1 MVQLRVKN
9 LQAIKHDAEKSS
21 LHMGNPEPHTGQSVI
36 RQFGGEILLGLKNF
50 FFPAFCRKC
59 GVRIL
64 TEENLY
70 FCEPCWSTIELV
82 EGPKCP
88 RCGRPHARRVGFE
101 PIDNFVCSE
110 CSAQKLWVESTHVAG
125 MFAGV
130 LRDAIHLL
138 KYQKKRLV
146 AEPLARLLRE
156 RVLAQIGLT
165 TYDAVVPVPLH
176 RNRLKQ
182 RGYNQSELIATH
194 LCRQPLG
201 IQLLPALKRVK
212 DTPSFSMLGAQ
223 ERHRQIQKAFQLL
236 PDVSVKKKRI
246 LLIDDV
252 VTTGATSNEC
262 ARVLRRAGAKSVD
275 VIAVAVAR
283 RL

>member
-1 MVQLRVKN
+1 
-9 LQAIKHDAEKSS
+9 
-21 LHMGNPEPHTGQSVI
+21 MGNPEPHTEQPVI
-36 RQFGGEILLGLKNF
+36 RRFSGEVLLGLKNF

-64 TEENLY
+64 TEGNLY
-70 FCEPCWSTIELV
+70 FCEPCWGTIEFV
-82 EGPKCP
+82 EDPKCP

-125 MFAGV
+125 MHAGV

-146 AEPLARLLRE
+146 AEPLARLLLE
-156 RVLAQIGLT
+156 RVLAQMDLNA
-165 TYDAVVPVPLH
+165 YDAIVPVPLH

-182 RGYNQSELIATH
+182 RGYNQSELIAAH
-194 LCRQPLG
+194 LCRHSPG
-201 IQLLPALKRVK
+201 IELLSALMRVK

-223 ERHRQIQKAFQLL
+223 ERRSQIKKAFQML
-236 PDVSVKKKRI
+236 PEVSVKKKRI

-262 ARVLRRAGAKSVD
+262 ARVLRRAGAKTVD